1 MDFNCKMTNIN
12 RFEEYSSEDGQ
23 LKITVIPEF
32 LLEQSKVDLDQYAF
46 SYTVQIENIG
56 QQACQLI
63 NRHWKIFSGHIQ
75 IEDIKGQGVVGEQ
88 PVINPR
94 ESYQY
99 NSWAMIRD
107 QVGKM
112 AGWFTFRDKA
122 GNFFEFK
129 LPVFDLMYI
138 KDKHIN

>member
-1 MDFNCKMTNIN
+1 MATIN
-12 RFEEYSSEDGQ
+12 RFEEYSGSDGK

-32 LLEQSKVDLDQYAF
+32 LAGESLIDQDHYAF

-56 QQACQLI
+56 DEEFQLI
-63 NRHWKIFSGHIQ
+63 NRHWKIFSGSKQ
-75 IEDIKGQGVVGEQ
+75 IEDVKGQGVVGEQ
-88 PVINPR
+88 PSIAPR

-99 NSWAMIRD
+99 TSWAKIRN

-112 AGWFTFRDKA
+112 EGWFTFRDKA

-129 LPVFDLMYI
+129 VPVFDLIYI

>member
-1 MDFNCKMTNIN
+1 MANIN
-12 RFEEYSSEDGQ
+12 RFEEYSSSDDK

-32 LLEQSKVDLDQYAF
+32 VIEQSEIELDRYAF

-56 QQACQLI
+56 EQECQLI
-63 NRHWKIFSGHIQ
+63 NRHWKIFSGSKQ
-75 IEDIKGQGVVGEQ
+75 IEDVKGQGVVGEQ
-88 PVINPR
+88 PIINPR

-99 NSWAMIRD
+99 NSWVEIRE

-112 AGWFTFRDKA
+112 EGWFTFRDKA

-129 LPVFDLMYI
+129 VPVFDLIYI